1 MKLQKNQKVYFIGED
16 LPMKVMA
23 ISERYAVCSRKLHQG
38 VDYDFIRNGIEGVE
52 MKYDSNIRLEYF
64 YSHTVIDLKEN
75 IRTASIYV
83 LGVYNSEES
92 CERLLSR
99 VILKPN
105 DTFRNDNTVKLL
117 IDDERT
123 FKMSDKGVKSIW
135 GEYLY
140 NIFAEHIDEDGWLTS
155 DFAEIIDNKLKDWDE
170 DYVTTNERSK
180 AYYRV
185 YNTDFEESEDGLKI
199 RPINRIFNN
208 RTL

>member
-23 ISERYAVCSRKLHQG
+23 ISERYAVCSRRLDKG
-38 VDYDFIRNGIEGVE
+38 VDYDFIRNGIERVKMICG
-52 MKYDSNIRLEYF
+52 SNMRLEYF
-64 YSHTVIDLKEN
+64 YSYTVIDLKEN
-75 IRTASIYV
+75 IRTASIYER
-83 LGVYNSEES
+83 GVYNSEES

-123 FKMSDKGVKSIW
+123 FKMSDEGIKSIW

-140 NIFAEHIDEDGWLTS
+140 NIFAEHIDEDGWLI
-155 DFAEIIDNKLKDWDE
+155 DNFAEIIDNKLKDWDE
-170 DYVTTNERSK
+170 DYVDTGEKSE
-180 AYYRV
+180 AYHRMH
-185 YNTDFEESEDGLKI
+185 NTDFEESEDGLKI
-199 RPINRIFNN
+199 RPINRFFNN